1 MDGLVLSCTGFDLS
15 GKTFDY
21 FEEAVHVPSLRRRG
35 SAHRFRLG
43 AVVEPHVAERHD
55 PDFGSESF
63 VGQGLCPSDE
73 VGDLWG
79 VGIALPVEGNFPAAG
94 ESNALDGCASD
105 LPDPVA
111 MGLRFPLEAI
121 GILEDAP
128 FGRVVLPPIG
138 LGPDAPHY
146 LG

>member
-1 MDGLVLSCTGFDLS
+1 MVLKRDEFVDISLGRNEETMDGLGLSCSGFYLS
-15 GKTFDY
+15 GKTFDC

-79 VGIALPVEGNFPAAG
+79 VGIALPVEGNFPEAG
-94 ESNALDGCASD
+94 ESNALDGGASD
-105 LPDPVA
+105 LPDTVT
-111 MGLRFPLEAI
+111 MGPRK
-121 GILEDAP
+121 
-128 FGRVVLPPIG
+128 
-138 LGPDAPHY
+138 
-146 LG
+146 

>member
-1 MDGLVLSCTGFDLS
+1 MSCLCNKCVWCLFFLLIRRPPRSTRTDTLLPYTTRFRS
-15 GKTFDY
+15 KTFDC

-94 ESNALDGCASD
+94 ESNALDG
-105 LPDPVA
+105 
-111 MGLRFPLEAI
+111 
-121 GILEDAP
+121 
-128 FGRVVLPPIG
+128 
-138 LGPDAPHY
+138 
-146 LG
+146 